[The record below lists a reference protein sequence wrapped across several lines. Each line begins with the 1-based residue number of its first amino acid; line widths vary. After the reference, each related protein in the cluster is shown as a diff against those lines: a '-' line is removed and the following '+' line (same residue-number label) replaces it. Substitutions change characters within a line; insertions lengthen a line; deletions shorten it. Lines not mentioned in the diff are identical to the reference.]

1 MRVDLYL
8 KHFPPQGSPLRVGTC
23 KAVHGLA
30 SGLKDCGVQV
40 TVLCEGPKPSV
51 CHSPAGYDIVCYRND
66 RPYRSF
72 RLSEDL
78 ERHVRMRAEQD
89 ALIVANGIFNPSVY
103 GVGRAARRAGVPY
116 VMAPHGAYD
125 LPLFQ
130 RNPHLKW
137 PYWYLYERPTL
148 QAASAVQVLDER
160 HREWTEHRGVQT
172 PVVEVPNGY
181 SPGDVRPRT
190 ALRWR
195 RSGRVRLLYWGR
207 MHVQQK
213 GLDLLLEAFARL
225 TSTIPMD
232 LTLQG
237 PDWHGEKRWILREIA
252 RLELDHHVHVLD
264 PDFVHPPT
272 ELMADYDVVCMP
284 SRYEGFGLSALEAM
298 LAGRPVLVTELSG
311 VAPHVV
317 RAGGGVVVQPD
328 VQSIVD
334 GLVTLLE
341 NRADWQQMGLG
352 AFHYVVENLSWKAIA
367 QNAMFHYRQLV
378 Q

>member
-1 MRVDLYL
+1 
-8 KHFPPQGSPLRVGTC
+8 
-23 KAVHGLA
+23 
-30 SGLKDCGVQV
+30 
-40 TVLCEGPKPSV
+40 
-51 CHSPAGYDIVCYRND
+51 
-66 RPYRSF
+66 
-72 RLSEDL
+72 
-78 ERHVRMRAEQD
+78 MRAEQD